1 MKESNTIATN
11 ATIKLLHIEIWLNII
26 RECMKESKTFVV
38 NVMETFLRESIL
50 LNIKGHIMQ
59 DSNTS
64 ASNVT
69 IKQLQNQILLRT
81 KGQCIKESNNLAG
94 NATNSFLSRENLV
107 NTKGQCMKE
116 IKYLQKMRLSGNYN
130 GWVNLQPVMGSKIK
144 FFCLL
149 VRDDHQQK
157 KLHKINYTG
166 VKTHRLFP
174 VVVVGVV

>member
-1 MKESNTIATN
+1 M
-11 ATIKLLHIEIWLNII
+11 
-26 RECMKESKTFVV
+26 V
-38 NVMETFLRESIL
+38 NVIKNFLRENIL

-94 NATNSFLSRENLV
+94 NAKNSFLSRENLV

-130 GWVNLQPVMGSKIK
+130 ERVNYSPLWDQ
-144 FFCLL
+144 
-149 VRDDHQQK
+149 
-157 KLHKINYTG
+157 
-166 VKTHRLFP
+166 RLSFS
-174 VVVVGVV
+174 VC